1 MLKKNNF
8 YFIAACR
15 RFNSRHSAENMSAKL
30 KEILDE
36 FGILNKTFLLITD
49 SAKNMEKCKL
59 LIKFIVC

>member
-1 MLKKNNF
+1 
-8 YFIAACR
+8 
-15 RFNSRHSAENMSAKL
+15 MSAKL